1 MRSWGRSV
9 GLLLGLGSAVAIAAP
24 PPNDFQRLQVAL
36 ERAGVMVKLA
46 LPPVSGVY
54 GLFRSGDRTIWI
66 NPVVF
71 DLGIAEAT
79 LVHEGTHAVQACRGR
94 GGQLTVLG
102 LTYRAPAQARRL
114 YQRYP
119 TQPWREALEEEAYAV
134 QSRPDRVEEL
144 LRLLN
149 RHCRR

>member
-1 MRSWGRSV
+1 MGRWGWSA
-9 GLLLGLGSAVAIAAP
+9 GLLLLGLGSALAIAAP
-24 PPNDFQRLQVAL
+24 PSTDFQRLQQAL
-36 ERAGVMVKLA
+36 ERVGVTVKLA
-46 LPPVSGVY
+46 LPPVRGVY

-102 LTYRAPAQARRL
+102 LNYRAPAQARRL

-119 TQPWREALEEEAYAV
+119 TQPWREVLEEEAYAV
-134 QSRPDRVEEL
+134 QARPDRVEEL
-144 LRLLN
+144 LRLVN
-149 RHCRR
+149 RHCR